1 MIRKPMKCF
10 IAAAALGVVVGS
22 SAQTVQ
28 GVTPTEIVLGMHTDL
43 SGVAASFGVP
53 VANAMRMRIDEENA
67 KGGVNG
73 RKIRLVVEDT
83 QYQVP
88 RAVQAAN
95 KLLEYDKVFALVGS
109 TGTPQNNAVLPLQI
123 KAGVPNLFPISWAS
137 SMSEPVSPLK
147 YAIFQPYQEQ
157 IKSGLRYMIE
167 KKHKKAVCVMYQDTD
182 FGRDVFDGVQAH
194 LKSVNLPLVAS
205 VNHKPTETDF
215 TAALTKL
222 RDAKCDV
229 IAMGTIV
236 RDTIVPYSA
245 ARKMGWTDVDF
256 IGAASS
262 YDLTVSSAQGGATE
276 GFYATGFFDPPY
288 RDTASPAVAKWFD
301 AYKERFHAEPAI
313 QAALG
318 QVIMDLTIRALND
331 AGKDLNAKSLAAALE
346 RIRGYQD
353 MFNGPPQNIT
363 PTSHA
368 SARSSIIYVVK
379 NGRWVR
385 VAESSGQ
392 E

>member
-1 MIRKPMKCF
+1 MKCV
-10 IAAAALGVVVGS
+10 AAIVVALPMTLH
-22 SAQTVQ
+22 AQGVQ

-53 VANAMRMRIDEENA
+53 VANAFRMRIDEENA

-88 RAVQAAN
+88 RAVQAAT
-95 KLLEYDKVFALVGS
+95 KLIEHDKVFAFVGAA
-109 TGTPQNNAVLPLQI
+109 GTPMNNAALPLQL
-123 KAGVPNLFPISWAS
+123 KAGIPNLFPITWAS
-137 SMSEPVSPLK
+137 SMSEPVHPLK
-147 YAIFQPYQEQ
+147 YAVYQPNKEQ
-157 IKSGLRYMIE
+157 IRSGLRFMIE
-167 KKHKKAVCVMYQDTD
+167 KKKKKAVCAMYQDTD
-182 FGRDVFDGVQAH
+182 FGRDVFEGVQTY

-205 VNHKPTETDF
+205 VNHKSTEQDF
-215 TAALTKL
+215 TAALTNL
-222 RDAKCDV
+222 RDAKCDLV
-229 IAMGTIV
+229 ALGTIV
-236 RDTIVPYSA
+236 RDSIVPYSA

-256 IGAASS
+256 IGTASS

-276 GFYATGFFDPPY
+276 GLYATGFFDPPY

-301 AYKERFHAEPAI
+301 AYKERFRSEPAI
-313 QAALG
+313 QAAVG
-318 QVIMDLTIRALND
+318 YVIMDLTIRALND
-331 AGKDLNAKSLAAALE
+331 AGKDLNPKTLAAALE

-353 MFNGPPQNIT
+353 MFNGPKQSIT

-385 VAESSGQ
+385 EAESSGQ